1 MGKQVVLEA
10 RELAMSGGE
19 APDGPLAIEARG
31 LSRAFGRRRVVEGLD
46 LFVPEG
52 SVTALL
58 GRNGVGKSTTIQL
71 LLGLLPAAAG
81 TVKVL
86 GLDPRRERQRLFRE
100 VAYVSE
106 RRELLEDQRVEGLAR
121 IVASAHGA
129 RFDRDGFERLRAR
142 YKLDADARCAV
153 LSKGQRARLLLA
165 LALASRPRLRV
176 LDEPTSGLDP
186 LVRDDFLEAIASF
199 AAEEGHAVLFST
211 HQVEDVARICDRAVV
226 LREGG
231 GPALAGELED
241 LRATCGHYLVR
252 LRGVLP
258 PEAELP
264 LPRGAVVLER
274 EPRALA
280 IVAQGAA
287 ERVEAELD
295 QAFPVEAI
303 ERRPATLKEAYAC
316 LTEPVAPRGQEEG
329 R

>member
-1 MGKQVVLEA
+1 M
-10 RELAMSGGE
+10 RGE
-19 APDGPLAIEARG
+19 EPEGPLAIEARG
-31 LSRAFGRRRVVEGLD
+31 LARAFGRRRVVEGLD
-46 LFVPEG
+46 LLVPEG

-71 LLGLLPAAAG
+71 LLGLLPATSG
-81 TVKVL
+81 TVRVL
-86 GLDPRRERQRLFRE
+86 GMDPRRERRRLFAE
-100 VAYVSE
+100 VGYVSE
-106 RRELLEDQRVEGLAR
+106 RREMLDDQRVDGLAR
-121 IVASAHGA
+121 IVAEAHGA

-142 YKLDADARCAV
+142 YKLDPSTRCAV

-165 LALASRPRLRV
+165 LALAARPRLLV

-199 AAEEGHAVLFST
+199 AAEEGHAVLLST
-211 HQVEDVARICDRAVV
+211 HIVEDVARICDRAVV

-231 GPALAGELED
+231 GPALTGELEG
-241 LRATCGHYLVR
+241 LRESCGHYLVR
-252 LRGVLP
+252 LQGVLP

-280 IVAQGAA
+280 VIAQGPA

-303 ERRPATLKEAYAC
+303 ERRPATLKEAFAC
-316 LTEPVAPRGQEEG
+316 LTEPVAPGG
-329 R
+329 GAA